1 MTAREFA
8 ATVTVL
14 MQDQTAYGRI
24 SMRSLMMIEGVLEV
38 VLGEVRVEIHR
49 RQRPK
54 LRIVKK

>member
-24 SMRSLMMIEGVLEV
+24 AMRNLMMIEGVLEV

-49 RQRPK
+49 RQTPK